1 MRGTLKTSTLESKFP
16 LLRVENNCIISKFAD
31 ITAAYRVSLPELFTL
46 TGEEYEALHGAW
58 LKALKVLPD
67 YTVVH
72 KQDFFIEERYTAPE
86 EGSERSFLARS
97 YERHFNERPYLRHTC
112 YLFVTKTTPEQ
123 MRQPGASS
131 VLCRGFIVPREM
143 RDTDAVTRFLEA
155 AEQMERILN
164 DSGLVRVERLTE
176 AEIVGTADDAG
187 LLARYFALSDEQ
199 RPVVNEDI
207 RLDPDVMRIGD
218 KYLSMHTLSDLDML
232 PQSVATDFR
241 YERLSTD
248 RSDCRLSFA
257 APVGLLLSCNHV
269 YNQVIFLDDHDETL
283 KRLEASARNMNSLAA
298 YSRSNAIN
306 REWIEMYLNEAHSQG
321 LRSVRCHCNVM
332 AWAESESE
340 LKRIR
345 NDVGSQLALMGC
357 TPRHNTVDVPVL
369 FWAAIPG
376 NEADFPAEESFYTF
390 LDQALCLFNGETN
403 YRSSLSPFGIKMSDR
418 LSGIPLHLDISDLP
432 MKRGVITNR
441 NKFIL
446 GPSGS
451 GKSYLT
457 NHLVRQYW
465 EQGSH
470 ILLVDTGNSY
480 QGLCSLIHAK
490 TKGRDG
496 VYFTYTEEKPISFN
510 PFYTDDYIFDV
521 EKKDSIKTLLLTLW
535 KSEDDKVTKTESG
548 ELGSA
553 VSAYIERIQSDRSIV
568 PSFNTFYEYMR
579 DDYRRELAE
588 RDIKVEKSDFNID
601 NMLTTMRQYYRDG
614 RYDFLLNSTE
624 NIDLLGK
631 RFIVFEIDSIKE
643 NRELFPVV
651 TIIIMEAFINKMRRL
666 KGVRKQLIVEEAW
679 KALSSANMAEYLRYM
694 YKTVRKYY
702 GEAIVVTQ
710 EVDDIISSPV
720 VKESI
725 INNSDCKILLDQRK
739 YMNKFDAIQSLLG
752 LTEKEKSQ
760 ILSIN
765 MANNPSRLYKEVW
778 IGLGGTQ
785 SAVYATEVSAEEY
798 LAYTTEETEKVEV
811 YRLAEQLGGDI
822 EAAIRQLAERRR
834 NKK

>member
-31 ITAAYRVSLPELFTL
+31 ITAAYRVTLPELFTL
-46 TGEEYEALHGAW
+46 TAEEYEALHGAW

-86 EGSERSFLARS
+86 EGSERSSLARS

-112 YLFVTKTTPEQ
+112 YLFVTKTTPER
-123 MRQPGASS
+123 MRQTSASS

-164 DSGLVRVERLTE
+164 DSGLVHVERLTE
-176 AEIVGTADDAG
+176 TEIVGTADDAG
-187 LLARYFALSDEQ
+187 LLARYFALSDE
-199 RPVVNEDI
+199 RSPVVNEDI
-207 RLDPDVMRIGD
+207 RLDPGVMRIGD
-218 KYLSMHTLSDLDML
+218 KFLTMHTLSDLDML

-283 KRLEASARNMNSLAA
+283 KRLEASARNMNSLAG

-332 AWAESESE
+332 AWAESEAE

-357 TPRHNTVDVPVL
+357 TPHHNTVDVPVL

-390 LDQALCLFNGETN
+390 LDQALCLFNEETN

-496 VYFTYTEEKPISFN
+496 VYFTYTEEAPIAFN
-510 PFYTDDYIFDV
+510 PFYVEDGVYDV
-521 EKKDSIKTLLLTLW
+521 EKRESLKTLLLTLW
-535 KSEDDKVTKTESG
+535 KRESEEPTRSEEVALSN
-548 ELGSA
+548 A
-553 VSAYIERIQSDRSIV
+553 VNLYLSKLRADRSIV
-568 PSFNTFYEYMR
+568 PSFDTFYEFVET
-579 DDYRRELAE
+579 DYRRLLEQK
-588 RDIKVEKSDFNID
+588 RVREKDFDLENFL
-601 NMLTTMRQYYRDG
+601 NVLEPYYKG
-614 RYDFLLNSTE
+614 GEYDYLLNSDKQL
-624 NIDLLGK
+624 DLLDK
-631 RFIVFEIDSIKE
+631 RFIVFELDNISS
-643 NRELFPVV
+643 NRTLLPVV
-651 TIIIMEAFINKMRRL
+651 TLIIMETFISKMRRL
-666 KGVRKQLIVEEAW
+666 KGVRKMILIEECW
-679 KALSSANMAEYLRYM
+679 KALTSANMSAYIRYLF
-694 YKTVRKYY
+694 KTVRKYF
-702 GEAIVVTQ
+702 GEAVVVTQ
-710 EVDDIISSPV
+710 EVDDIISSPI

-725 INNSDCKILLDQRK
+725 INNADCKILLDQRK
-739 YMNKFDAIQSLLG
+739 YLSKFDGIQRLLG
-752 LTEKEKSQ
+752 LTDKERAQ

-765 MANNPSRLYKEVW
+765 LSNDPKRRYKEVW
-778 IGLGGTQ
+778 IGLGGVQ
-785 SAVYATEVSAEEY
+785 SAVYATETSAAEY
-798 LAYTTEETEKVEV
+798 LCYTTEESEKMQVME
-811 YRLAEQLGGDI
+811 LAEKLGGDI
-822 EAAIRQLAERRR
+822 EAAIRQLARERKT
-834 NKK
+834 NTES

>member
-31 ITAAYRVSLPELFTL
+31 ITAAYRVTLPELFTL

-72 KQDFFIEERYTAPE
+72 KQDFFIEERYMAPE

-112 YLFVTKTTPEQ
+112 YLFVTKTTPER
-123 MRQPGASS
+123 MRQTSASS

-164 DSGLVRVERLTE
+164 DSGLVHVERLTE
-176 AEIVGTADDAG
+176 TEIVGTADDAG

-332 AWAESESE
+332 AWAESEAE

-357 TPRHNTVDVPVL
+357 TPHHNTVDVPVL

-390 LDQALCLFNGETN
+390 LDQALCLFNEETN

-432 MKRGVITNR
+432 MRRGVITNR

-496 VYFTYTEEKPISFN
+496 VYFTYTEEAPIAFN
-510 PFYTDDYIFDV
+510 PFYVEDGVYDV
-521 EKKDSIKTLLLTLW
+521 EKRESLKTLLLTLW
-535 KSEDDKVTKTESG
+535 KRESEEPTRSEEVALSN
-548 ELGSA
+548 A
-553 VSAYIERIQSDRSIV
+553 VNLYLSKLRTDRSIV
-568 PSFNTFYEYMR
+568 PSFDTFYEFVET
-579 DDYRRELAE
+579 DYRRLLEQK
-588 RDIKVEKSDFNID
+588 RVREKDFDLENFL
-601 NMLTTMRQYYRDG
+601 NVLEPYYKG
-614 RYDFLLNSTE
+614 GEYDYLLNSDKQL
-624 NIDLLGK
+624 DLLDK
-631 RFIVFEIDSIKE
+631 RFIVFELDNISS
-643 NRELFPVV
+643 NRTLLPVV
-651 TIIIMEAFINKMRRL
+651 TLIIMETFISKMRRL
-666 KGVRKQLIVEEAW
+666 KGVRKMILIEECW
-679 KALSSANMAEYLRYM
+679 KALTSANMSAYIRYLF
-694 YKTVRKYY
+694 KTVRKYF
-702 GEAIVVTQ
+702 GEAVVVTQ
-710 EVDDIISSPV
+710 EVDDIISSPI

-725 INNSDCKILLDQRK
+725 INNADCKILLDQRK
-739 YMNKFDAIQSLLG
+739 YLSKFDGIQRLLG
-752 LTEKEKSQ
+752 LTDKERAQ

-765 MANNPSRLYKEVW
+765 LSNDPKRRYKEVW
-778 IGLGGTQ
+778 IGLGGVQ
-785 SAVYATEVSAEEY
+785 SAVYATETSAAEY
-798 LAYTTEETEKVEV
+798 LCYTTEESEKMQVME
-811 YRLAEQLGGDI
+811 LAEKLGGDI
-822 EAAIRQLAERRR
+822 EAAIRQLARERKT
-834 NKK
+834 NTES

>member
-72 KQDFFIEERYTAPE
+72 KQDFFIEERYETPND
-86 EGSERSFLARS
+86 GSERSFLARS

-112 YLFVTKTTPEQ
+112 YLFVTKTTPER
-123 MRQPGASS
+123 MRQTSASS

-187 LLARYFALSDEQ
+187 LLARYFALSDER

-207 RLDPDVMRIGD
+207 RLDPGTMRIGD
-218 KYLSMHTLSDLDML
+218 KYLSMHTLSDLDVL

-241 YERLSTD
+241 YEHLSTD

-496 VYFTYTEEKPISFN
+496 VYFTYTEEAPIAFN
-510 PFYTDDYIFDV
+510 PFYVEDGVYDV
-521 EKKDSIKTLLLTLW
+521 EKRESLKTLLLTLW
-535 KSEDDKVTKTESG
+535 KRESEEPTRSEEVALSN
-548 ELGSA
+548 A
-553 VSAYIERIQSDRSIV
+553 VNLYLSKLRTDRSIV
-568 PSFNTFYEYMR
+568 PSFDTFYEFVET
-579 DDYRRELAE
+579 DYRRLLEQK
-588 RDIKVEKSDFNID
+588 RVREKDFDLENFL
-601 NMLTTMRQYYRDG
+601 NVLEPYYKG
-614 RYDFLLNSTE
+614 GEYDYLLNSDRQL
-624 NIDLLGK
+624 DLLDK
-631 RFIVFEIDSIKE
+631 RFIVFELDNISS
-643 NRELFPVV
+643 NRTLLPVV
-651 TIIIMEAFINKMRRL
+651 TLIIMETFISKMRRL
-666 KGVRKQLIVEEAW
+666 KGVRKMILIEECW
-679 KALSSANMAEYLRYM
+679 KALTSANMSEYIRYL
-694 YKTVRKYY
+694 YKTVRKYF
-702 GEAIVVTQ
+702 GEAVIVTQ
-710 EVDDIISSPV
+710 EVDDIISSPI

-725 INNSDCKILLDQRK
+725 INNADCKILLDQRK
-739 YMNKFDAIQSLLG
+739 YLSKFDGIQRLLG
-752 LTEKEKSQ
+752 LTDKERAQ

-765 MANNPSRLYKEVW
+765 LSNDPKRRYKEVW
-778 IGLGGTQ
+778 IGLGGVQ
-785 SAVYATEVSAEEY
+785 SAVYATETSVEEY
-798 LAYTTEETEKVEV
+798 LTYTTEESEKMQVME
-811 YRLAEQLGGDI
+811 LSGKLGGDI
-822 EAAIRQLAERRR
+822 EAAIRQLARERET
-834 NKK
+834 KTES

>member
-16 LLRVENNCIISKFAD
+16 LLKVENNCIISKFAD
-31 ITAAYRVSLPELFTL
+31 ITTAYRVILPELFTL

-72 KQDFFIEERYTAPE
+72 KQDFFIEERYEAPE
-86 EGSERSFLARS
+86 DSSERSFLARS
-97 YERHFNERPYLRHTC
+97 YERHFNERPYLRHSC
-112 YLFVTKTTPEQ
+112 YLYVTKTTPER
-123 MRQPGASS
+123 MRQTSASS

-164 DSGLVRVERLTE
+164 DSGLVRVERLSE

-187 LLARYFALSDEQ
+187 LLARYFALSDE
-199 RPVVNEDI
+199 RSPVVNEDI
-207 RLDPDVMRIGD
+207 RLDPGVMRIGD

-332 AWAESESE
+332 AWAESEAE

-357 TPRHNTVDVPVL
+357 TPHHNTVDVPVL

-390 LDQALCLFNGETN
+390 LDQALCLFNEETN

-465 EQGSH
+465 EQGAH

-496 VYFTYTEEKPISFN
+496 VYFTYTEEAPIAFN
-510 PFYTDDYIFDV
+510 PFYVEDGVYDV
-521 EKKDSIKTLLLTLW
+521 EKRESLKTLLLTLW
-535 KSEDDKVTKTESG
+535 KRESEEPTRSEEVALSN
-548 ELGSA
+548 A
-553 VSAYIERIQSDRSIV
+553 VNLYLSKLRADRSIV
-568 PSFNTFYEYMR
+568 PSFDTFYEFVET
-579 DDYRRELAE
+579 DYRRLLEQK
-588 RDIKVEKSDFNID
+588 RVREKDFDLENFL
-601 NMLTTMRQYYRDG
+601 NVLEPYYKG
-614 RYDFLLNSTE
+614 GEYDYLLNSDKQL
-624 NIDLLGK
+624 DLLDK
-631 RFIVFEIDSIKE
+631 RFIVFELDNISS
-643 NRELFPVV
+643 NRTLLPVV
-651 TIIIMEAFINKMRRL
+651 TLIIMETFISKMRRL
-666 KGVRKQLIVEEAW
+666 KGVRKVILIEECW
-679 KALSSANMAEYLRYM
+679 KALTSANMSAYIRYL
-694 YKTVRKYY
+694 YKTVRKYF
-702 GEAIVVTQ
+702 GEAVVVTQ
-710 EVDDIISSPV
+710 EVDDIISSPI

-725 INNSDCKILLDQRK
+725 INNADCKILLDQRK
-739 YMNKFDAIQSLLG
+739 YLSKFDGIQRLLG
-752 LTEKEKSQ
+752 LTDKEKAQ

-765 MANNPSRLYKEVW
+765 LSNAPERLYKEVW
-778 IGLGGTQ
+778 IGLGGVQ
-785 SAVYATEVSAEEY
+785 SAVYATETSVEEY
-798 LAYTTEETEKVEV
+798 LTYTTEESEKMKVME
-811 YRLAEQLGGDI
+811 LTGKLGGDI
-822 EAAIRQLAERRR
+822 EAAIRQLARERET
-834 NKK
+834 KTES

>member
-72 KQDFFIEERYTAPE
+72 KQDFFIEERYMAPE

-112 YLFVTKTTPEQ
+112 YLFVTKTTPER
-123 MRQPGASS
+123 MRQTSASS

-187 LLARYFALSDEQ
+187 LLARYFALSDE
-199 RPVVNEDI
+199 RLPVVNEDI
-207 RLDPDVMRIGD
+207 RLDPGVMRIGD

-321 LRSVRCHCNVM
+321 VRSVRCHCNVM

-357 TPRHNTVDVPVL
+357 TPHHDTVDMPVL

-390 LDQALCLFNGETN
+390 LDQALCLFNEETN

-418 LSGIPLHLDISDLP
+418 LSGIPIHLDISDLP

-465 EQGSH
+465 EQGAH

-496 VYFTYTEEKPISFN
+496 VYFTYTEEAPIAFN
-510 PFYTDDYIFDV
+510 PFYVEDGVYDV
-521 EKKDSIKTLLLTLW
+521 EKRESLKTLLLTLW
-535 KSEDDKVTKTESG
+535 KRESEEPTRSEEVALSN
-548 ELGSA
+548 A
-553 VSAYIERIQSDRSIV
+553 VNLYLSKLRADRSIV
-568 PSFNTFYEYMR
+568 PSFDTFYEFVET
-579 DDYRRELAE
+579 DYRRLLEQK
-588 RDIKVEKSDFNID
+588 RVREKDFDLENFL
-601 NMLTTMRQYYRDG
+601 NVLEPYYKG
-614 RYDFLLNSTE
+614 GEYDYLLNSDRQL
-624 NIDLLGK
+624 DLLDK
-631 RFIVFEIDSIKE
+631 RFIVFELDNISS
-643 NRELFPVV
+643 NRTLLPVV
-651 TIIIMEAFINKMRRL
+651 TLIIMETFISKMRRL
-666 KGVRKQLIVEEAW
+666 KGVRKMILIEECW
-679 KALSSANMAEYLRYM
+679 KALTSANMSAYIRYLF
-694 YKTVRKYY
+694 KTVRKYF
-702 GEAIVVTQ
+702 GEAVVVTQ
-710 EVDDIISSPV
+710 EVDDIISSPI

-725 INNSDCKILLDQRK
+725 INNADCKILLDQRK
-739 YMNKFDAIQSLLG
+739 YLSKFDGIQRLLG
-752 LTEKEKSQ
+752 LTDKERAQ

-765 MANNPSRLYKEVW
+765 LSNDPKRLYKEVW
-778 IGLGGTQ
+778 IGLGGVQ
-785 SAVYATEVSAEEY
+785 SAVYATETSAAEY
-798 LAYTTEETEKVEV
+798 LCYTTEESEKMQVMEF
-811 YRLAEQLGGDI
+811 AEKLGGDI
-822 EAAIRQLAERRR
+822 EAAIRQLARERET
-834 NKK
+834 KTES

>member
-16 LLRVENNCIISKFAD
+16 LLKVENNCIISKFAD
-31 ITAAYRVSLPELFTL
+31 ITTAYRVILPELFTL

-72 KQDFFIEERYTAPE
+72 KQDFFIEERYEAPE
-86 EGSERSFLARS
+86 DSSERSFLARS
-97 YERHFNERPYLRHTC
+97 YERHFNERPYLRHSC
-112 YLFVTKTTPEQ
+112 YLYVTKTTPER
-123 MRQPGASS
+123 MRQTSASS

-164 DSGLVRVERLTE
+164 DSGLVRVERLSE

-187 LLARYFALSDEQ
+187 LLARYFALSDE
-199 RPVVNEDI
+199 RSPVVNEDI
-207 RLDPDVMRIGD
+207 RLDPGVMRIGD

-283 KRLEASARNMNSLAA
+283 KRLEATARNMNSLAA

-332 AWAESESE
+332 AWAESEAE

-357 TPRHNTVDVPVL
+357 TPHHNTVDVPVL

-390 LDQALCLFNGETN
+390 LDQALCLFNEETN

-418 LSGIPLHLDISDLP
+418 LSGIPIHLDISDLP
-432 MKRGVITNR
+432 MKRGTITNR

-496 VYFTYTEEKPISFN
+496 VYFTYTEEAPIAFN
-510 PFYTDDYIFDV
+510 PFYVEDGVYDV
-521 EKKDSIKTLLLTLW
+521 EKRESLKTLLLTLW
-535 KSEDDKVTKTESG
+535 KRESEEPTRSEEVALSN
-548 ELGSA
+548 A
-553 VSAYIERIQSDRSIV
+553 VNLYLSKLRADRSIV
-568 PSFNTFYEYMR
+568 PSFDTFYEFVET
-579 DDYRRELAE
+579 DYHRLLEQKRVREKDF
-588 RDIKVEKSDFNID
+588 DIANFLNVLEP
-601 NMLTTMRQYYRDG
+601 YYKG
-614 RYDFLLNSTE
+614 GEYDYLLNSDKQL
-624 NIDLLGK
+624 DLLDK
-631 RFIVFEIDSIKE
+631 RFIVFELDNISS
-643 NRELFPVV
+643 NRTLLPVV
-651 TIIIMEAFINKMRRL
+651 TLIIMETFISKMRRL
-666 KGVRKQLIVEEAW
+666 KGVRKVILIEECW
-679 KALSSANMAEYLRYM
+679 KALTSANMSAYIRYL
-694 YKTVRKYY
+694 YKTVRKYF
-702 GEAIVVTQ
+702 GEAVVVTQ
-710 EVDDIISSPV
+710 EVDDIISSPI

-725 INNSDCKILLDQRK
+725 INNADCKILLDQRK
-739 YMNKFDAIQSLLG
+739 YLSKFDGIQRLLG
-752 LTEKEKSQ
+752 LTDKEKAQ

-765 MANNPSRLYKEVW
+765 LSNAPERLYKEVW
-778 IGLGGTQ
+778 IGLGGVQ
-785 SAVYATEVSAEEY
+785 SAVYATETSVEEY
-798 LAYTTEETEKVEV
+798 LTYTTEESEKMKVME
-811 YRLAEQLGGDI
+811 LTGKLGGDI
-822 EAAIRQLAERRR
+822 EAAIRQLARERET
-834 NKK
+834 KTES

>member
-1 MRGTLKTSTLESKFP
+1 MRGILKTSTLESKFP

-112 YLFVTKTTPEQ
+112 YLFVTKTTPER
-123 MRQPGASS
+123 MRQTSASS

-187 LLARYFALSDEQ
+187 LLARYFALSDE
-199 RPVVNEDI
+199 RLPVVNEDI

-496 VYFTYTEEKPISFN
+496 VYFTYTEEAPIAFN
-510 PFYTDDYIFDV
+510 PFYVEDGVYDV
-521 EKKDSIKTLLLTLW
+521 EKRESLKTLLLTLW
-535 KSEDDKVTKTESG
+535 KRESEEPTRSEEVALSN
-548 ELGSA
+548 A
-553 VSAYIERIQSDRSIV
+553 VNLYLSKLRTDRSIV
-568 PSFNTFYEYMR
+568 PSFDTFYEFVET
-579 DDYRRELAE
+579 DYRRLLEQK
-588 RDIKVEKSDFNID
+588 RVREKDFDLENFL
-601 NMLTTMRQYYRDG
+601 NVLEPYYKG
-614 RYDFLLNSTE
+614 GEYDYLLNSDRQL
-624 NIDLLGK
+624 DLLDK
-631 RFIVFEIDSIKE
+631 RFIVFELDNISS
-643 NRELFPVV
+643 NRTLLPVV
-651 TIIIMEAFINKMRRL
+651 TLIIMETFISKMRRL
-666 KGVRKQLIVEEAW
+666 KGVRKMILIEECW
-679 KALSSANMAEYLRYM
+679 KALTSANMSAYIRYLF
-694 YKTVRKYY
+694 KTVRKYF
-702 GEAIVVTQ
+702 GEAVVVTQ
-710 EVDDIISSPV
+710 EVDDIISSPI

-725 INNSDCKILLDQRK
+725 INNADCKILLDQRK
-739 YMNKFDAIQSLLG
+739 YLSKFDGIQRLLG
-752 LTEKEKSQ
+752 LTDKERAQ

-765 MANNPSRLYKEVW
+765 LSNDPKRRYKEVW
-778 IGLGGTQ
+778 IGLGGVQ
-785 SAVYATEVSAEEY
+785 SAVYATETSVEEY
-798 LAYTTEETEKVEV
+798 LTYTTEESEKMQVME
-811 YRLAEQLGGDI
+811 LSGKLGGDI
-822 EAAIRQLAERRR
+822 EAAIRQLARERET
-834 NKK
+834 KTES

>member
-1 MRGTLKTSTLESKFP
+1 MRNVLKAETLERKFP
-16 LLRVENNCIISKFAD
+16 LLSVENGCIVSKDAD
-31 ITAAYRVSLPELFTL
+31 LTVAFEVELPELYTV
-46 TGEEYEALHGAW
+46 TAEEYEAMHSTW
-58 LKALKVLPD
+58 IKAARVLPEHSI
-67 YTVVH
+67 VC
-72 KQDFFIEERYTAPE
+72 KQDWFTKESYRPQNGGEEQ
-86 EGSERSFLARS
+86 SFLSRS
-97 YERHFNERPYLRHTC
+97 YERHFNERPYLNHRC
-112 YLFVTKTTPEQ
+112 YLYLTKTTRERNR
-123 MRQPGASS
+123 RQSDFS
-131 VLCRGFIVPREM
+131 TLCRGFLLPREI
-143 RDTDAVTRFLEA
+143 TDKDMAARFLEA
-155 AEQMERILN
+155 VEQFEHIVN
-164 DSGLVRVERLTE
+164 DSAHIRLRRLETEEITGTKEHPGLVEKYLSLSME
-176 AEIVGTADDAG
+176 DGTAV
-187 LLARYFALSDEQ
+187 LQ
-199 RPVVNEDI
+199 DI
-207 RLDPDVMRIGD
+207 CLKPGRMRIGD
-218 KYLSMHTLSDLDML
+218 KRLCLHTLSDTEDLPGKLSTDM
-232 PQSVATDFR
+232 R
-241 YERLSTD
+241 YERMSTD

-332 AWAESESE
+332 TWAESESE

-357 TPRHNTVDVPVL
+357 TPHHNTVDVPVL

-496 VYFTYTEEKPISFN
+496 VYFTYTEEAPIAFN
-510 PFYTDDYIFDV
+510 PFYVEDGVYDV
-521 EKKDSIKTLLLTLW
+521 EKRESLKTLLLTLW
-535 KSEDDKVTKTESG
+535 KRESEEPTRSEEVALSN
-548 ELGSA
+548 A
-553 VSAYIERIQSDRSIV
+553 VNLYLSKLRTDRSIV
-568 PSFNTFYEYMR
+568 PSFDTFYEFVET
-579 DDYRRELAE
+579 DYRRLLEQK
-588 RDIKVEKSDFNID
+588 RVREKDFDLENFL
-601 NMLTTMRQYYRDG
+601 NVLEPYYRG
-614 RYDFLLNSTE
+614 GEYDYLLNSDKQL
-624 NIDLLGK
+624 DLLDK
-631 RFIVFEIDSIKE
+631 RFIVFELDNISSNKT
-643 NRELFPVV
+643 LLPVV
-651 TIIIMEAFINKMRRL
+651 TLIIMETFISKMRRL
-666 KGVRKQLIVEEAW
+666 KGVRKMILIEECW
-679 KALSSANMAEYLRYM
+679 KALTSANMSAYIRYLF
-694 YKTVRKYY
+694 KTVRKYF
-702 GEAIVVTQ
+702 GEAVVVTQ
-710 EVDDIISSPV
+710 EVDDIISSPI

-725 INNSDCKILLDQRK
+725 INNADCKILLDQRK
-739 YMNKFDAIQSLLG
+739 YLSKFDGIQRLLG
-752 LTEKEKSQ
+752 LTDKERAQ

-765 MANNPSRLYKEVW
+765 LSNDPKRRYKEVW
-778 IGLGGTQ
+778 IGLGGVQ
-785 SAVYATEVSAEEY
+785 SAVYATETSAAEY
-798 LAYTTEETEKVEV
+798 LCYTTEESEKMQVME
-811 YRLAEQLGGDI
+811 LAEKLGGDI
-822 EAAIRQLAERRR
+822 EAAIRQLARERKT
-834 NKK
+834 NTES

>member
-1 MRGTLKTSTLESKFP
+1 MRNVLKAETLERKFP
-16 LLRVENNCIISKFAD
+16 LLSVENGCIVSKDAD
-31 ITAAYRVSLPELFTL
+31 LTVAFEVELPELYTV
-46 TGEEYEALHGAW
+46 TAEEYEAMHSTW
-58 LKALKVLPD
+58 IKAARVLPEHSI
-67 YTVVH
+67 VC
-72 KQDFFIEERYTAPE
+72 KQDWFTKESYRPQNGGEEQ
-86 EGSERSFLARS
+86 SFLSRS
-97 YERHFNERPYLRHTC
+97 YERHFNERPYLNHRC
-112 YLFVTKTTPEQ
+112 YLYLTKTTRERNR
-123 MRQPGASS
+123 RQSDFNT
-131 VLCRGFIVPREM
+131 LCRGFLLPREI
-143 RDTDAVTRFLEA
+143 TDKDMAARFLEA
-155 AEQMERILN
+155 VEQFEHIVN
-164 DSGLVRVERLTE
+164 DSGHIRLRRLETEEITGTKERPGLVEKYLSLSME
-176 AEIVGTADDAG
+176 DGTAV
-187 LLARYFALSDEQ
+187 LQ
-199 RPVVNEDI
+199 DI
-207 RLDPDVMRIGD
+207 CLKPGRMRIGD
-218 KYLSMHTLSDLDML
+218 KRLCLHTLSDTEDLPGKLSTDM
-232 PQSVATDFR
+232 R
-241 YERLSTD
+241 YERMSTD

-321 LRSVRCHCNVM
+321 VRSVRCHCNVM

-496 VYFTYTEEKPISFN
+496 VYFTYTEEAPIAFN
-510 PFYTDDYIFDV
+510 PFYVEDGVYDV
-521 EKKDSIKTLLLTLW
+521 EKRESLKTLLLTLW
-535 KSEDDKVTKTESG
+535 KRESEEPTRSEEVALSN
-548 ELGSA
+548 A
-553 VSAYIERIQSDRSIV
+553 VNLYLSKLRTDRSIV
-568 PSFNTFYEYMR
+568 PSFDTFYEFVET
-579 DDYRRELAE
+579 DYRRLLEQK
-588 RDIKVEKSDFNID
+588 RVREKDFDLENFL
-601 NMLTTMRQYYRDG
+601 NVLEPYYKG
-614 RYDFLLNSTE
+614 GEYDYLLNSDKQL
-624 NIDLLGK
+624 DLLDK
-631 RFIVFEIDSIKE
+631 RFIVFELDNISS
-643 NRELFPVV
+643 NRTLLPVV
-651 TIIIMEAFINKMRRL
+651 TLIIMETFISKMRRL
-666 KGVRKQLIVEEAW
+666 KGVRKMILIEECW
-679 KALSSANMAEYLRYM
+679 KALTSANMSAYIRYLF
-694 YKTVRKYY
+694 KTVRKYF
-702 GEAIVVTQ
+702 GEAVVVTQ
-710 EVDDIISSPV
+710 EVDDIISSPI

-725 INNSDCKILLDQRK
+725 INNADCKILLDQRK
-739 YMNKFDAIQSLLG
+739 YLSKFDGIQRLLG
-752 LTEKEKSQ
+752 LTDKERAQ

-765 MANNPSRLYKEVW
+765 LSNDPKRRYKEVW
-778 IGLGGTQ
+778 IGLGGVQ
-785 SAVYATEVSAEEY
+785 SAVYATETSAAEY
-798 LAYTTEETEKVEV
+798 LCYTTEESEKMQVME
-811 YRLAEQLGGDI
+811 LAEKLGGDI
-822 EAAIRQLAERRR
+822 EAAIRQLARERKT
-834 NKK
+834 NTES

>member
-16 LLRVENNCIISKFAD
+16 LLRVENHCIISKFAD
-31 ITAAYRVSLPELFTL
+31 ITAAYRVTLPELFTL

-72 KQDFFIEERYTAPE
+72 KQDFFIEERYEAPE
-86 EGSERSFLARS
+86 DGSERSFLARS
-97 YERHFNERPYLRHTC
+97 YECHFNERPYLRHSC
-112 YLFVTKTTPEQ
+112 YLFVTKTTPER
-123 MRQPGASS
+123 MRQTSASS

-164 DSGLVRVERLTE
+164 DSGLVRVERLSE

-187 LLARYFALSDEQ
+187 LLARYFALSDERQ
-199 RPVVNEDI
+199 AVVNEDI
-207 RLDPDVMRIGD
+207 RLDPGVMRIGD
-218 KYLSMHTLSDLDML
+218 KYLSMHTLSDLDAL

-283 KRLEASARNMNSLAA
+283 KRLEATARNMNSLAA

-332 AWAESESE
+332 AWAESEAE

-357 TPRHNTVDVPVL
+357 TPHHNTVDVPVL

-390 LDQALCLFNGETN
+390 LDQALCLFNEETN

-418 LSGIPLHLDISDLP
+418 LSGIPIHLDISDLP
-432 MKRGVITNR
+432 MKRGTITNR

-496 VYFTYTEEKPISFN
+496 VYFTYTEEVPIAFN
-510 PFYTDDYIFDV
+510 PFYVEDGVYDV
-521 EKKDSIKTLLLTLW
+521 EKRESLKTLLLTLW
-535 KSEDDKVTKTESG
+535 KRESEEPTRSEEVALSN
-548 ELGSA
+548 A
-553 VSAYIERIQSDRSIV
+553 VNLYLSKLKADCSVV
-568 PSFNTFYEYMR
+568 PSFDTFYEFVET
-579 DDYRRELAE
+579 DYRRLLEQKRVRE
-588 RDIKVEKSDFNID
+588 KDFDIANFLNVLEP
-601 NMLTTMRQYYRDG
+601 YYKG
-614 RYDFLLNSTE
+614 GEYDYLLNSDKQL
-624 NIDLLGK
+624 DLLDK
-631 RFIVFEIDSIKE
+631 RFIVFELDNISS
-643 NRELFPVV
+643 NRTLLPVV
-651 TIIIMEAFINKMRRL
+651 TLIIMETFISKMRRL
-666 KGVRKQLIVEEAW
+666 KGIRKMILIEECW
-679 KALSSANMAEYLRYM
+679 KALTSANMSAYIKYL
-694 YKTVRKYY
+694 YKTVRKYF
-702 GEAIVVTQ
+702 GEAVVVTQ
-710 EVDDIISSPV
+710 EVDDIISSPI

-725 INNSDCKILLDQRK
+725 INNADCKILLDQRK
-739 YMNKFDAIQSLLG
+739 YLSKFDGIQRLLG
-752 LTEKEKSQ
+752 LTDKERAQ

-765 MANNPSRLYKEVW
+765 LSNDPKRLYKEVW
-778 IGLGGTQ
+778 IGLGGVQ
-785 SAVYATEVSAEEY
+785 SAVYATETSVEEY
-798 LAYTTEETEKVEV
+798 LTYTTEESEKMKVME
-811 YRLAEQLGGDI
+811 LAEKLGGDI
-822 EAAIRQLAERRR
+822 EAAIRQLARER
-834 NKK
+834 KTKTES

>member
-72 KQDFFIEERYTAPE
+72 KQDFFIEERYMAPE
-86 EGSERSFLARS
+86 EGSEQSFLARS
-97 YERHFNERPYLRHTC
+97 YECHFNERPYLRHTC
-112 YLFVTKTTPEQ
+112 YLFVTKTTSER
-123 MRQPGASS
+123 MRQTSASS

-187 LLARYFALSDEQ
+187 LLARYFALSDE
-199 RPVVNEDI
+199 RLPVVNEDI

-332 AWAESESE
+332 AWAESEAE

-357 TPRHNTVDVPVL
+357 TPHHNTVDVPVL

-451 GKSYLT
+451 GKSFFT

-490 TKGRDG
+490 TKGHDG
-496 VYFTYTEEKPISFN
+496 VYFTYTEEAPIAFN
-510 PFYTDDYIFDV
+510 PFYVEDGVYDV
-521 EKKDSIKTLLLTLW
+521 EKRESLKTLLLTLW
-535 KSEDDKVTKTESG
+535 KRESEEPTRSEEVALSN
-548 ELGSA
+548 A
-553 VSAYIERIQSDRSIV
+553 VNLYLSKLRTDRSIV
-568 PSFNTFYEYMR
+568 PSFDTFYEFVET
-579 DDYRRELAE
+579 DYRRLLEQK
-588 RDIKVEKSDFNID
+588 RVREKDFDLENFL
-601 NMLTTMRQYYRDG
+601 NVLEPYYKG
-614 RYDFLLNSTE
+614 GEYDYLLNSDKQL
-624 NIDLLGK
+624 DLLDK
-631 RFIVFEIDSIKE
+631 RFIVFELDNISS
-643 NRELFPVV
+643 NRTLLPVV
-651 TIIIMEAFINKMRRL
+651 TLIIMETFISKMRRL
-666 KGVRKQLIVEEAW
+666 KGVRKMILIEECW
-679 KALSSANMAEYLRYM
+679 KALTSANMSAYIKYL
-694 YKTVRKYY
+694 YKTVRKYF
-702 GEAIVVTQ
+702 GEAVVVTQ
-710 EVDDIISSPV
+710 EVDDIISSPI

-725 INNSDCKILLDQRK
+725 INNADCKILLDQRK
-739 YMNKFDAIQSLLG
+739 YLSKFDGIQRLLG
-752 LTEKEKSQ
+752 LTDKERTQ

-765 MANNPSRLYKEVW
+765 LSNDPKRRYKEVW
-778 IGLGGTQ
+778 IGLGGVQ
-785 SAVYATEVSAEEY
+785 SAVYATETSVEEY
-798 LAYTTEETEKVEV
+798 LTYTTEESEKMQVME
-811 YRLAEQLGGDI
+811 LAGKLGGDI
-822 EAAIRQLAERRR
+822 EAAIQQLAHERES
-834 NKK
+834 

>member
-31 ITAAYRVSLPELFTL
+31 ITAAYRVLLPELFTL

-67 YTVVH
+67 YSVVH
-72 KQDFFIEERYTAPE
+72 KQDFFIEERYETLND
-86 EGSERSFLARS
+86 GSERSFLARS

-112 YLFVTKTTPEQ
+112 YLFVTKTTPERI
-123 MRQPGASS
+123 RQTSASS

-187 LLARYFALSDEQ
+187 LLARYFALSDER

-332 AWAESESE
+332 AWAESEAE

-357 TPRHNTVDVPVL
+357 TPHHNTVDVPVL

-390 LDQALCLFNGETN
+390 LDQALCLFNEETN

-465 EQGSH
+465 EQGAH

-496 VYFTYTEEKPISFN
+496 VYFTYTEEAPIAFN
-510 PFYTDDYIFDV
+510 PFYVEDGVYDV
-521 EKKDSIKTLLLTLW
+521 EKRESLKTLLLTLW
-535 KSEDDKVTKTESG
+535 KRESEEPTRSEEVALSN
-548 ELGSA
+548 A
-553 VSAYIERIQSDRSIV
+553 VNLYLSKLRTDRSIV
-568 PSFNTFYEYMR
+568 PSFDTFYEFVET
-579 DDYRRELAE
+579 DYRRLLEQK
-588 RDIKVEKSDFNID
+588 RVREKDFDLENFL
-601 NMLTTMRQYYRDG
+601 NVLEPYYKG
-614 RYDFLLNSTE
+614 GEYDYLLNSDKQL
-624 NIDLLGK
+624 DLLDK
-631 RFIVFEIDSIKE
+631 RFIVFELDNISS
-643 NRELFPVV
+643 NRTLLPVV
-651 TIIIMEAFINKMRRL
+651 TLIIMETFISKMRRL
-666 KGVRKQLIVEEAW
+666 KGVRKMILIEECW
-679 KALSSANMAEYLRYM
+679 KALTSANMSAYIRYL
-694 YKTVRKYY
+694 YKTVRKYF
-702 GEAIVVTQ
+702 GEAVVVTQ
-710 EVDDIISSPV
+710 EVDDIISSPI

-725 INNSDCKILLDQRK
+725 INNADCKILLDQRK
-739 YMNKFDAIQSLLG
+739 YLSKFDGIQRLLG
-752 LTEKEKSQ
+752 LTDKERAQ

-765 MANNPSRLYKEVW
+765 LSNDPKRRYKEVW
-778 IGLGGTQ
+778 IGLGGVQ
-785 SAVYATEVSAEEY
+785 SAVYATETSVEEY
-798 LAYTTEETEKVEV
+798 LTYTTEESEKMQVME
-811 YRLAEQLGGDI
+811 LAGKLGGDI
-822 EAAIRQLAERRR
+822 EAAIRQLARERES
-834 NKK
+834 

>member
-31 ITAAYRVSLPELFTL
+31 ITAAYRITLPELFTL

-72 KQDFFIEERYTAPE
+72 KQDFFIEERYATPE
-86 EGSERSFLARS
+86 DGSERSFLARS
-97 YERHFNERPYLRHTC
+97 YERHFNERPYLRHSC
-112 YLFVTKTTPEQ
+112 YLFVTKTTPER
-123 MRQPGASS
+123 MRQTSASS

-164 DSGLVRVERLTE
+164 DSGLVCVERLTE
-176 AEIVGTADDAG
+176 DEIVGTADDAG
-187 LLARYFALSDEQ
+187 LLARYFALSDK
-199 RPVVNEDI
+199 RLPVVNEDI
-207 RLDPDVMRIGD
+207 RLDPGVMRIGD

-496 VYFTYTEEKPISFN
+496 VYFTYTEEAPIAFN
-510 PFYTDDYIFDV
+510 PFYVEDGVYDV
-521 EKKDSIKTLLLTLW
+521 EKRESLKTLLLTLW
-535 KSEDDKVTKTESG
+535 KRESEEPTRSEEVALSN
-548 ELGSA
+548 A
-553 VSAYIERIQSDRSIV
+553 VNLYLSKLRTDRSIV
-568 PSFNTFYEYMR
+568 PSFDTFYEFVET
-579 DDYRRELAE
+579 DYRRLLEQK
-588 RDIKVEKSDFNID
+588 RVREKDFDLENFL
-601 NMLTTMRQYYRDG
+601 NVLEPYYKG
-614 RYDFLLNSTE
+614 GEYDYLLNSDRQL
-624 NIDLLGK
+624 DLLDK
-631 RFIVFEIDSIKE
+631 RFIVFELDNISS
-643 NRELFPVV
+643 NRTLLPVV
-651 TIIIMEAFINKMRRL
+651 TLIIMETFISKMRRL
-666 KGVRKQLIVEEAW
+666 KGVRKMILIEECW
-679 KALSSANMAEYLRYM
+679 KALTSANMSAYIRYLF
-694 YKTVRKYY
+694 KTVRKYF
-702 GEAIVVTQ
+702 GEAVVVTQ
-710 EVDDIISSPV
+710 EVDDIISSPI

-725 INNSDCKILLDQRK
+725 INNADCKILLDQRK
-739 YMNKFDAIQSLLG
+739 YLSKFDGIQRLLG
-752 LTEKEKSQ
+752 LTDKERAQ

-765 MANNPSRLYKEVW
+765 LSNDPKRRYKEVW
-778 IGLGGTQ
+778 IGLGGVQ
-785 SAVYATEVSAEEY
+785 SAVYATETSVEEY
-798 LAYTTEETEKVEV
+798 LTYTTEESEKMQVME
-811 YRLAEQLGGDI
+811 LSGKLGGDI
-822 EAAIRQLAERRR
+822 EAAIRQLARERET
-834 NKK
+834 KTES

>member
-16 LLRVENNCIISKFAD
+16 LLKVENNCIISKFAD
-31 ITAAYRVSLPELFTL
+31 ITTAYRVILPELFTL

-72 KQDFFIEERYTAPE
+72 KQDFFIEERYEAPE
-86 EGSERSFLARS
+86 DSSERSFLARS
-97 YERHFNERPYLRHTC
+97 YERHFNERPYLRHSC
-112 YLFVTKTTPEQ
+112 YLYVTKTTPER
-123 MRQPGASS
+123 MRQTSASS

-164 DSGLVRVERLTE
+164 DSGLVRVERLSE

-187 LLARYFALSDEQ
+187 LLARYFALSDE
-199 RPVVNEDI
+199 RSPVVNEDI
-207 RLDPDVMRIGD
+207 RLDPGVMRIGD

-283 KRLEASARNMNSLAA
+283 KRLEATARNMNSLAA

-332 AWAESESE
+332 AWAESEAE

-357 TPRHNTVDVPVL
+357 TPHHNTVDVPVL

-390 LDQALCLFNGETN
+390 LDQALCLFNEETN

-465 EQGSH
+465 EQGAH

-496 VYFTYTEEKPISFN
+496 VYFTYTEEAPIAFN
-510 PFYTDDYIFDV
+510 PFYVEDGVYDV
-521 EKKDSIKTLLLTLW
+521 EKRESLKTLLLTLW
-535 KSEDDKVTKTESG
+535 KRESEEPTRSEEVALSN
-548 ELGSA
+548 A
-553 VSAYIERIQSDRSIV
+553 VNLYLSKLRADRSIV
-568 PSFNTFYEYMR
+568 PSFDTFYEFVET
-579 DDYRRELAE
+579 DYRRLLEQKRVREKDFDLANFLNVLE
-588 RDIKVEKSDFNID
+588 P
-601 NMLTTMRQYYRDG
+601 YYKG
-614 RYDFLLNSTE
+614 GEYDYLLNSDKQL
-624 NIDLLGK
+624 DLLDK
-631 RFIVFEIDSIKE
+631 RFIVFELDNISS
-643 NRELFPVV
+643 NRTLLPVV
-651 TIIIMEAFINKMRRL
+651 TLIIMETFISKMRRL
-666 KGVRKQLIVEEAW
+666 KGVRKVILIEECW
-679 KALSSANMAEYLRYM
+679 KALTSANMSAYIRYL
-694 YKTVRKYY
+694 YKTVRKYF
-702 GEAIVVTQ
+702 GEAVVVTQ
-710 EVDDIISSPV
+710 EVDDIISSPI

-725 INNSDCKILLDQRK
+725 INNADCKILLDQRK
-739 YMNKFDAIQSLLG
+739 YLSKFDGIQRLLG
-752 LTEKEKSQ
+752 LTDKEKAQ

-765 MANNPSRLYKEVW
+765 LSNAPERLYKEVW
-778 IGLGGTQ
+778 IGLGGVQ
-785 SAVYATEVSAEEY
+785 SAVYATETSVEEY
-798 LAYTTEETEKVEV
+798 LTYTTEESEKMKVME
-811 YRLAEQLGGDI
+811 LTGKLGGDI
-822 EAAIRQLAERRR
+822 EAAIRQLARERET
-834 NKK
+834 KTES

>member
-31 ITAAYRVSLPELFTL
+31 ITAAYRVTLPELFTL

-72 KQDFFIEERYTAPE
+72 KQDFFIEERYAAPE
-86 EGSERSFLARS
+86 DGSERSFLARS
-97 YERHFNERPYLRHTC
+97 YERHFNERPYLRHSC
-112 YLFVTKTTPEQ
+112 YLYVTKTTPER
-123 MRQPGASS
+123 MRQTSASS

-164 DSGLVRVERLTE
+164 DSGLVHVERLTE
-176 AEIVGTADDAG
+176 TEIVGTADDAG

-321 LRSVRCHCNVM
+321 VRSVRCHCNVM

-390 LDQALCLFNGETN
+390 LDQALCLFNEETN

-418 LSGIPLHLDISDLP
+418 LSGVPIHLDISDLP

-496 VYFTYTEEKPISFN
+496 VYFTYTEEAPIAFN
-510 PFYTDDYIFDV
+510 PFYVEDGVYDV
-521 EKKDSIKTLLLTLW
+521 EKRESLKTLLLTLW
-535 KSEDDKVTKTESG
+535 KRESEEPTRSEEVALSN
-548 ELGSA
+548 A
-553 VSAYIERIQSDRSIV
+553 VNLYLSKLRADRSIV
-568 PSFNTFYEYMR
+568 PSFDTFYEFVET
-579 DDYRRELAE
+579 DYRRLLEQKRVREKDFDLANFLNVLE
-588 RDIKVEKSDFNID
+588 P
-601 NMLTTMRQYYRDG
+601 YYKG
-614 RYDFLLNSTE
+614 GEYDYLLNSDRQL
-624 NIDLLGK
+624 DLLDK
-631 RFIVFEIDSIKE
+631 RFIVFELDNISS
-643 NRELFPVV
+643 NRTLLPVV
-651 TIIIMEAFINKMRRL
+651 TLIIMETFISKMRRL
-666 KGVRKQLIVEEAW
+666 KGVRKMILIEECW
-679 KALSSANMAEYLRYM
+679 KALTSANMSTYIRYL
-694 YKTVRKYY
+694 YKTVRKYF
-702 GEAIVVTQ
+702 GEAVVVTQ
-710 EVDDIISSPV
+710 EVDDIISSPI

-725 INNSDCKILLDQRK
+725 INNADCKILLDQRK
-739 YMNKFDAIQSLLG
+739 YLSKFDGIQRLLG
-752 LTEKEKSQ
+752 LTDKERAQ

-765 MANNPSRLYKEVW
+765 LSNDPKRLYKEVW
-778 IGLGGTQ
+778 IGLGGVQ
-785 SAVYATEVSAEEY
+785 SAVYATETSVEEY
-798 LAYTTEETEKVEV
+798 LTYTTEESEKMQVME
-811 YRLAEQLGGDI
+811 LAGKLGGDI
-822 EAAIRQLAERRR
+822 EAAIRQLARERET
-834 NKK
+834 KTES